1 MGQLLRKLSTT
12 GESVQRNF
20 GKWSDCYLGSP
31 GTPIGARRRESL
43 RRSFTDHTSVQNS
56 LTQFESALESR
67 VIGITCTCHDLD
79 SYQENIAYHVCI
91 YHGLHGFLPKERES
105 ETQKL
110 PCRVKKTSRIQHFFP
125 ETSKLRLVIAAM
137 PACASHIEI
146 LHARDA

>member
-12 GESVQRNF
+12 GESVRRNF

-31 GTPIGARRRESL
+31 GTPIGARRREAL
-43 RRSFTDHTSVQNS
+43 RRSFADHTSVQNS

-79 SYQENIAYHVCI
+79 SYQENIAYHV
-91 YHGLHGFLPKERES
+91 YTTGFTAFFQRNVS
-105 ETQKL
+105 QKL
-110 PCRVKKTSRIQHFFP
+110 PCCVKKTSHIQHFFP

-137 PACASHIEI
+137 PACASPIEI